1 MVGKIMIKVREEYIK
16 DLRREIPEYDKLID
30 EDDIEEFLTELDAVI
45 VSKLDKNYEPTKESH
60 KYQVMYDNILNDN
73 D

>member
-1 MVGKIMIKVREEYIK
+1 MIKVREEYIK

-45 VSKLDKNYEPTKESH
+45 VSKLDKNYELTKESH

>member
-1 MVGKIMIKVREEYIK
+1 MGGKIMIKVREEYVK
-16 DLRREIPEYDKLID
+16 DLKKEIPNYEKLI
-30 EDDIEEFLTELDAVI
+30 EDDILDELLIAIDDI
-45 VSKLDKNYEPTKESH
+45 IISKLDKNYEPTKESH

>member
-1 MVGKIMIKVREEYIK
+1 MGGKIMIKVREEYIK
-16 DLRREIPEYDKLID
+16 DLRREIPEYDKLIY

>member
-1 MVGKIMIKVREEYIK
+1 MGGKIMIKVREEYIK